1 MEQVSER
8 SIEFQQGKKNQYLSV
23 KIFVPEKCQNLYQG
37 ILKAS
42 DNLVHNHY
50 VLSET
55 QICCLWEEQNI
66 NTLKSHLNYITG
78 PNNK

>member
-8 SIEFQQGKKNQYLSV
+8 SCGCTEFQQKKKSLFSMKTSV
-23 KIFVPEKCQNLYQG
+23 SEKSQNLYQG

-42 DNLVHNHY
+42 EHLLHNHY

-55 QICCLWEEQNI
+55 QI
-66 NTLKSHLNYITG
+66 
-78 PNNK
+78 